1 MKRVLLIAIA
11 LICTFGIQSVSLASN
26 PDSAYIFAY
35 STMENG
41 GRNGLHFAWSVDR
54 EHWHAIGAEHS
65 FLKSDYG
72 TWGGQK
78 RMYDPFLMKDSEGE
92 WHCVWSLNNSH
103 STFAYAT
110 SKDLIHWQPQ
120 VYPEL
125 DFEQN
130 CLMPVIIENSGTDMF
145 TVIWKSDSNG
155 EEYYDA
161 SSSDLIYYGSINMV
175 AKEDYPNNRDEVFLR
190 EATQTGTIHKVAWEK
205 IEKLIN
211 HEKLT
216 AYNQELYHETT
227 DQDSQ
232 RFADLKELKGEIRVD
247 MQDYKAISDELVG
260 VFFEDINYGADGG
273 LYAELVQ
280 NRGFEYDPA
289 DTRGRNSDW
298 NSMYSWRVQGEHA
311 TFTIDSVHP
320 VHANN
325 KHFAVLTTKQVG
337 DGLMNEGFN
346 GIPLKEGEKYNFS
359 MFGRTPNGEK
369 VKVIVKLVD
378 EEGATVGG
386 TNVIVRSGEW
396 DKVEGVIR
404 ADKDIADARLVL
416 VPQSVDTIEIDMI
429 SLFPQ
434 NTFKGHKNGLRAD
447 LAQLIADM
455 KPRFL
460 RFPGGCV
467 AHGDGLDNIY
477 RWKNT
482 IGPLES
488 RKPQR
493 NIWNYHQ
500 SMGLGFFEYFQFCED
515 LDSEPI
521 PIVAAG
527 VPCQNSSC
535 GGAGQQG
542 GIPMNQMDSYIQDVL
557 DLIEWANGDKNTEWG
572 RKRAEA
578 GHPEPFNLKYL
589 GVGNEDL
596 ISHVF
601 EERFK
606 LIYEA
611 IKEQHPEIVVIG
623 TVGPFWEGSDYRR
636 GWEFAR
642 ELNLPMVD
650 EHYYQPPG
658 WFIHN
663 QDYYDKYDRSGPDV
677 YLGEY
682 AAHLPGRPRNV
693 ETALSEAL
701 YLTALERN
709 GDVVRMASYA
719 PLLAREGNTQWNPDL
734 IYFNNI
740 EVKPT
745 VGYFIQKLYGQNA
758 GDVYYHNTIQISD
771 GRESVEKRI
780 AVSVV
785 RDSET
790 NDMIVKMIN
799 LLPVKADVQLKMDGA
814 EPFSS
819 KAVRTVLSGHPD
831 DTDACPITD
840 EISVSE
846 VFDVALPAYSFTV
859 IRINEWQAEK

>member
-1 MKRVLLIAIA
+1 MKKVLFLAAILIGFMGLKATIH
-11 LICTFGIQSVSLASN
+11 AST

-35 STMENG
+35 STLENG
-41 GRNGLHFAWSVDR
+41 GRNGLHFAWSVDQR
-54 EHWHAIGAEHS
+54 HWYAIGPEYS

-78 RMYDPFLMKDSEGE
+78 RMYDPYLLQGPEGN
-92 WHCVWSLNNSH
+92 WHCVWNLNDTH

-120 VYPEL
+120 IYPQM
-125 DFEQN
+125 DFHQN
-130 CLMPVIIENSGTDMF
+130 CLLPVISYIPGEGKYA
-145 TVIWKSDSNG
+145 VAWKSDT
-155 EEYYDA
+155 EEKGFFA
-161 SSSDLIYYGSINMV
+161 VKSTDLIHYSSVKPMAEEEFINDRVSVMV
-175 AKEDYPNNRDEVFLR
+175 ENAE
-190 EATQTGTIHKVAWEK
+190 QTGTIHKVSWDE

-216 AYNQELYHETT
+216 SYNQQLFYETT
-227 DQDSQ
+227 DQDPQ
-232 RFADLKELKGEIRVD
+232 RFADLKELKAEIAVD
-247 MQDYKAISDELVG
+247 MDDHKTISDELIG

-289 DTRGRNSDW
+289 DTKGRNPDW
-298 NSMYSWRVQGEHA
+298 NSTYAWSVKGDQA
-311 TFTIDSVHP
+311 DFSIDSVKP
-320 VHANN
+320 VHPNN
-325 KHFAVLTTKQVG
+325 KHFAVLTTTQTG
-337 DGLMNEGFN
+337 DGLVNEGFN
-346 GIPLKEGEKYNFS
+346 GIPLKEGEKYDFS
-359 MFGRTPNGEK
+359 MFGRVPDGEK
-369 VKVIVKLVD
+369 VKVVVKLVD
-378 EEGATVGG
+378 GEGTSVGE
-386 TNVIVRSGEW
+386 TRVTINSGDWE
-396 DKVEGVIR
+396 KVEAVIR
-404 ADKDIADARLVL
+404 AEKNIADARLVL
-416 VPQSVDTIEIDMI
+416 EPQIAGTIELDMI

-434 NTFKGHKNGLRAD
+434 NTFNGHENGLRAD
-447 LAQLIADM
+447 LAQLIADL
-455 KPRFL
+455 KPQFV

-477 RWKNT
+477 NWKNT
-482 IGPLES
+482 IGPLEA

-500 SMGLGFFEYFQFCED
+500 SMGLGYFEYFQFCED
-515 LDSEPI
+515 LDAEPV

-542 GIPMNQMDSYIQDVL
+542 GIPMSEMGSYIQDVL
-557 DLIEWANGDKNTEWG
+557 DLIEWANGDKDTEWG
-572 RKRAEA
+572 SKRAEA

-611 IKEQHPEIVVIG
+611 VKEHYPDIVVIG
-623 TVGPFWEGSDYRR
+623 TVGPFWEGSDYCR

-642 ELNLPMVD
+642 ELDLPMVD

-663 QDYYDKYDRSGPDV
+663 QDYYDKYDRSGPHV

-709 GDVVRMASYA
+709 GDVVKMASYA

-734 IYFNNI
+734 IYFNNT

-745 VGYFIQKLYGQNA
+745 VSYFIQKLYGQNA
-758 GDVYYHNTIQISD
+758 GDIYYHNTTQLSD
-771 GRESVEKRI
+771 DRESVNKRI

-790 NDMIVKMIN
+790 NDLIIKLVN
-799 LLPVKADVQLKMDGA
+799 LLPVKADVKINLDGVK
-814 EPFSS
+814 SMGS
-819 KAVRTVLSGHPD
+819 TAVRTVLSGHPD
-831 DTDACPITD
+831 DTDTRPVIDKIT
-840 EISVSE
+840 VSE
-846 VFDVALPAYSFTV
+846 KFETALPAYSFTV
-859 IRINEWQAEK
+859 IRMSE